1 MGRGVAKKTE
11 IMKTISNTVSELTAW
26 SVTLSKRV
34 SYESLVAAAL
44 RNMVPHPAVCV
55 HTTETRTGVLALSV
69 DARSLCGAIGIDQ
82 TLRSAIGWASNHLRQ
97 ARALTTVSDLPRRI
111 AVWTA
116 WVRITGI
123 VGHHRFN
130 C

>member
-34 SYESLVAAAL
+34 SYESLVAATL

-55 HTTETRTGVLALSV
+55 HTTEARTGVLALSV
-69 DARSLCGAIGIDQ
+69 DTSSVCGAVSIDH
-82 TLRSAIGWASNHLRQ
+82 TLRSAIGR
-97 ARALTTVSDLPRRI
+97 
-111 AVWTA
+111 
-116 WVRITGI
+116 
-123 VGHHRFN
+123 
-130 C
+130 